1 MDRDP
6 YSEYNDY
13 IKKRRDGLSER
24 KVENM
29 IKEEIAKNKPKIG
42 WLKALTI
49 FLLIYSLVMS
59 YFVAKNMTGITE
71 TINKNGQVESST
83 ISIKNNSVST
93 ENAVAKKSLDS
104 VVGITTVGVQENMFF
119 QGRVVEGV
127 GSGVVVS
134 KDGYIL
140 TNAHVVQDGKAEK
153 IEVLLTN
160 GKKSSAKLL
169 WYDTTLDLAVIKT
182 DMTGLKPVE
191 MGDSDKVQIGDK
203 AIAIGN
209 PLGLDLQST
218 LTSGYIS
225 GKDRTITL
233 QNGLQMDGLMQTDAA
248 INSGNS
254 GGALL
259 NSKGQQIG
267 INSAKAGNSDGIGFA
282 IPINTVK
289 NVIDQIIKNGE
300 YKSVYLGITGQ
311 SLDYFKQF
319 PQANMGALEDVEGVY
334 VFNNFDQNDI
344 FQKGDVITAVDGKKV
359 TDMASLRK
367 VLLDYQI
374 GQSAE
379 ITLIR
384 DGKEQKI
391 NFTFSID
398 SSNVDEYKQA
408 SPENKIEKN
417 EEDRER
423 SNPFYNL
430 P

>member
-1 MDRDP
+1 MDRGP

-254 GGALL
+254 GGGLFDQEGKL
-259 NSKGQQIG
+259 IG
-267 INSAKAGNSDGIGFA
+267 INTAKASAEGIGFT
-282 IPINTVK
+282 IPINVAKTIVDNIVSGGSFEGVK
-289 NVIDQIIKNGE
+289 
-300 YKSVYLGITGQ
+300 LGISGVDVKTFQQATGQ
-311 SLDYFKQF
+311 KLSIDKGIYVVEVVRGSSAQKAGVTRGDIITKVNGKEINTMSSLKKALLEVR
-319 PQANMGALEDVEGVY
+319 PQ
-334 VFNNFDQNDI
+334 
-344 FQKGDVITAVDGKKV
+344 QKGKITV
-359 TDMASLRK
+359 
-367 VLLDYQI
+367 Y
-374 GQSAE
+374 
-379 ITLIR
+379 R
-384 DGKEQKI
+384 DGNTKDLDIEFSTLQQK
-391 NFTFSID
+391 
-398 SSNVDEYKQA
+398 
-408 SPENKIEKN
+408 
-417 EEDRER
+417 
-423 SNPFYNL
+423 
-430 P
+430 

>member
-71 TINKNGQVESST
+71 TINKSGQVESST

-254 GGALL
+254 GGGLFDQEGKL
-259 NSKGQQIG
+259 IG
-267 INSAKAGNSDGIGFA
+267 INTAKASAEGIGFT
-282 IPINTVK
+282 IPINVAKTIVDNIVSGGSFEGVK
-289 NVIDQIIKNGE
+289 
-300 YKSVYLGITGQ
+300 LGISGVDVKTFQQATGQ
-311 SLDYFKQF
+311 KLSIDKGIYVVEVVRGSSAQKAGVTRGDIITKVNGKEINTMSSLKKALLEVR
-319 PQANMGALEDVEGVY
+319 PQ
-334 VFNNFDQNDI
+334 
-344 FQKGDVITAVDGKKV
+344 QKGKITV
-359 TDMASLRK
+359 
-367 VLLDYQI
+367 Y
-374 GQSAE
+374 
-379 ITLIR
+379 R
-384 DGKEQKI
+384 DGNTKDLDIEFSTLQQK
-391 NFTFSID
+391 
-398 SSNVDEYKQA
+398 
-408 SPENKIEKN
+408 
-417 EEDRER
+417 
-423 SNPFYNL
+423 
-430 P
+430 

>member
-1 MDRDP
+1 M
-6 YSEYNDY
+6 
-13 IKKRRDGLSER
+13 SER

-254 GGALL
+254 GGGLFDQEGKL
-259 NSKGQQIG
+259 IG
-267 INSAKAGNSDGIGFA
+267 INTAKASAEGIGFT
-282 IPINTVK
+282 IPINVAKTIVDNIVSGGSFEGVK
-289 NVIDQIIKNGE
+289 
-300 YKSVYLGITGQ
+300 LGISGVDVKTFQQATGQ
-311 SLDYFKQF
+311 KLSIDKGIYVVEVVRGSSAQKAGVTRGDIITKVNGKEINTMSSLKKALLEVR
-319 PQANMGALEDVEGVY
+319 PQ
-334 VFNNFDQNDI
+334 
-344 FQKGDVITAVDGKKV
+344 QKGKITV
-359 TDMASLRK
+359 
-367 VLLDYQI
+367 Y
-374 GQSAE
+374 
-379 ITLIR
+379 R
-384 DGKEQKI
+384 DGNTKDLDIEFSTLQQK
-391 NFTFSID
+391 
-398 SSNVDEYKQA
+398 
-408 SPENKIEKN
+408 
-417 EEDRER
+417 
-423 SNPFYNL
+423 
-430 P
+430 

>member
-6 YSEYNDY
+6 YSDYNDY
-13 IKKRRDGLSER
+13 IRKRRDGLSER

-29 IKEEIAKNKPKIG
+29 IKKEIAKNKPKIG

-83 ISIKNNSVST
+83 ISIKNSSVST

-153 IEVLLTN
+153 IDVLLTN

-182 DMTGLKPVE
+182 DLTGLKPVE

-254 GGALL
+254 GGGLFDQEGKL
-259 NSKGQQIG
+259 IG
-267 INSAKAGNSDGIGFA
+267 INTAKASAEGIGFT
-282 IPINTVK
+282 IPINVAKSIVDNIITGGSFEGVK
-289 NVIDQIIKNGE
+289 
-300 YKSVYLGITGQ
+300 LGISGVDVKTFQQATGQ
-311 SLDYFKQF
+311 KLSIDKGIYVVEVVKGSSAQKAGVTRGDIITKVNGKQINTMSSLK
-319 PQANMGALEDVEGVY
+319 
-334 VFNNFDQNDI
+334 
-344 FQKGDVITAVDGKKV
+344 
-359 TDMASLRK
+359 K
-367 VLLDYQI
+367 VLLEVRPKQK
-374 GQSAE
+374 GK
-379 ITLIR
+379 ITVYR
-384 DGKEQKI
+384 DGSTKDLDIEFSTLEQK
-391 NFTFSID
+391 
-398 SSNVDEYKQA
+398 
-408 SPENKIEKN
+408 
-417 EEDRER
+417 
-423 SNPFYNL
+423 
-430 P
+430 

>member
-254 GGALL
+254 GGGLFDQEGKL
-259 NSKGQQIG
+259 IG
-267 INSAKAGNSDGIGFA
+267 INTAKASAEGIGFT
-282 IPINTVK
+282 IPINVAKTIVDNIVSGGSFEGVK
-289 NVIDQIIKNGE
+289 
-300 YKSVYLGITGQ
+300 LGISGVDVKTFQQATGQ
-311 SLDYFKQF
+311 KLSIDNGIYVVEVVRGSSAQKAGVTRGDIITKVNGKEINTMSSLKK
-319 PQANMGALEDVEGVY
+319 ALLEVRPK
-334 VFNNFDQNDI
+334 
-344 FQKGDVITAVDGKKV
+344 QKGKITV
-359 TDMASLRK
+359 
-367 VLLDYQI
+367 Y
-374 GQSAE
+374 
-379 ITLIR
+379 R
-384 DGKEQKI
+384 DGSTKDLDIEFSTLEQK
-391 NFTFSID
+391 
-398 SSNVDEYKQA
+398 
-408 SPENKIEKN
+408 
-417 EEDRER
+417 
-423 SNPFYNL
+423 
-430 P
+430 

>member
-59 YFVAKNMTGITE
+59 DFVAKNMTGITE

-182 DMTGLKPVE
+182 DLTGLKPVE

-254 GGALL
+254 GGGLFDQEGKL
-259 NSKGQQIG
+259 IG
-267 INSAKAGNSDGIGFA
+267 INTAKASAEGIGFT
-282 IPINTVK
+282 IPINVAKTIVDNIVSGGSFEGVK
-289 NVIDQIIKNGE
+289 
-300 YKSVYLGITGQ
+300 LGISGVDVKTFQQATGQ
-311 SLDYFKQF
+311 KLSIDKGIYVVEVVRESSAQKAGVTRGDIITKVNGKEINTMSSLKKALLEVR
-319 PQANMGALEDVEGVY
+319 PQ
-334 VFNNFDQNDI
+334 
-344 FQKGDVITAVDGKKV
+344 QKGKITV
-359 TDMASLRK
+359 
-367 VLLDYQI
+367 Y
-374 GQSAE
+374 
-379 ITLIR
+379 R
-384 DGKEQKI
+384 DGNTKDLDIEFSTLQQK
-391 NFTFSID
+391 
-398 SSNVDEYKQA
+398 
-408 SPENKIEKN
+408 
-417 EEDRER
+417 
-423 SNPFYNL
+423 
-430 P
+430 

>member
-254 GGALL
+254 GGGLFDQEGKL
-259 NSKGQQIG
+259 IG
-267 INSAKAGNSDGIGFA
+267 INTAKASAEGIGFT
-282 IPINTVK
+282 IPINVAKTIVDNIVSGGSFEGVK
-289 NVIDQIIKNGE
+289 
-300 YKSVYLGITGQ
+300 LGISGVDVKTFQQATGQ
-311 SLDYFKQF
+311 KL
-319 PQANMGALEDVEGVY
+319 
-334 VFNNFDQNDI
+334 
-344 FQKGDVITAVDGKKV
+344 
-359 TDMASLRK
+359 
-367 VLLDYQI
+367 
-374 GQSAE
+374 
-379 ITLIR
+379 
-384 DGKEQKI
+384 
-391 NFTFSID
+391 SID
-398 SSNVDEYKQA
+398 KGIYVVEVVRGSSAQKAGVTRGDIL
-408 SPENKIEKN
+408 SLIHI
-417 EEDRER
+417 
-423 SNPFYNL
+423 
-430 P
+430 

>member
-6 YSEYNDY
+6 YSDYNDY
-13 IKKRRDGLSER
+13 IRKRRDGLSER

-134 KDGYIL
+134 QDGYIL

-254 GGALL
+254 GGGLFDQEGKL
-259 NSKGQQIG
+259 IG
-267 INSAKAGNSDGIGFA
+267 INTAKASAEGIGFT
-282 IPINTVK
+282 IPINVAKTIVDNIVSGGSFEGVK
-289 NVIDQIIKNGE
+289 
-300 YKSVYLGITGQ
+300 LGISGVDVKTFQQATGQ
-311 SLDYFKQF
+311 KLSIDKGIYVVEVVRGSSAQKAGVTRGDIITKVNGKEINTMSSLKK
-319 PQANMGALEDVEGVY
+319 ALLEVRPK
-334 VFNNFDQNDI
+334 
-344 FQKGDVITAVDGKKV
+344 QKGKITV
-359 TDMASLRK
+359 
-367 VLLDYQI
+367 Y
-374 GQSAE
+374 
-379 ITLIR
+379 R
-384 DGKEQKI
+384 DGNTKDLDIEFSTLQQK
-391 NFTFSID
+391 
-398 SSNVDEYKQA
+398 
-408 SPENKIEKN
+408 
-417 EEDRER
+417 
-423 SNPFYNL
+423 
-430 P
+430 

>member
-71 TINKNGQVESST
+71 TINKSGQVESST

-254 GGALL
+254 GGGLFDQEGKL
-259 NSKGQQIG
+259 IG
-267 INSAKAGNSDGIGFA
+267 INTAKASAEGIGFT
-282 IPINTVK
+282 IPINVAKTIVDNIVSGGSFEGVK
-289 NVIDQIIKNGE
+289 
-300 YKSVYLGITGQ
+300 LGISGVDVKTFQQATGQ
-311 SLDYFKQF
+311 KLSIDKGIYVVEVVRGSSAQKAGVTRGDIITKVNGKEINTMSSLKK
-319 PQANMGALEDVEGVY
+319 ALLEVRPK
-334 VFNNFDQNDI
+334 
-344 FQKGDVITAVDGKKV
+344 QKGKITV
-359 TDMASLRK
+359 
-367 VLLDYQI
+367 Y
-374 GQSAE
+374 
-379 ITLIR
+379 R
-384 DGKEQKI
+384 DGNTKDLDIEFSTLQQK
-391 NFTFSID
+391 
-398 SSNVDEYKQA
+398 
-408 SPENKIEKN
+408 
-417 EEDRER
+417 
-423 SNPFYNL
+423 
-430 P
+430 

>member
-254 GGALL
+254 GGGLFDQEGKL
-259 NSKGQQIG
+259 IG
-267 INSAKAGNSDGIGFA
+267 INTAKASAEGIGFT
-282 IPINTVK
+282 IPINVAKTIVDNIVSGGSFEGVK
-289 NVIDQIIKNGE
+289 
-300 YKSVYLGITGQ
+300 LGISGVDVKTFQQATGQ
-311 SLDYFKQF
+311 KLSIDKGIYVVEVVRGSSAQKAGVTRGDIITKVNGKEINTMSSLKK
-319 PQANMGALEDVEGVY
+319 ALLEVRPK
-334 VFNNFDQNDI
+334 
-344 FQKGDVITAVDGKKV
+344 QKGKITV
-359 TDMASLRK
+359 
-367 VLLDYQI
+367 Y
-374 GQSAE
+374 
-379 ITLIR
+379 R
-384 DGKEQKI
+384 DGNTKDLDIEFSTLQQK
-391 NFTFSID
+391 
-398 SSNVDEYKQA
+398 
-408 SPENKIEKN
+408 
-417 EEDRER
+417 
-423 SNPFYNL
+423 
-430 P
+430 

>member
-134 KDGYIL
+134 KEGYIL

-254 GGALL
+254 GGGLFDQEGKL
-259 NSKGQQIG
+259 IG
-267 INSAKAGNSDGIGFA
+267 INTAKASAEGIGFT
-282 IPINTVK
+282 IPINVAKTIVDNIVSGGSFEGVK
-289 NVIDQIIKNGE
+289 
-300 YKSVYLGITGQ
+300 LGISGVDVKTFQQATGQ
-311 SLDYFKQF
+311 KLSIDKGIYVVEVVRGSSAQKSGVTRGDIITKVNGKEINTMSSLKK
-319 PQANMGALEDVEGVY
+319 ALLEVRPR
-334 VFNNFDQNDI
+334 
-344 FQKGDVITAVDGKKV
+344 QKGKITV
-359 TDMASLRK
+359 
-367 VLLDYQI
+367 Y
-374 GQSAE
+374 
-379 ITLIR
+379 R
-384 DGKEQKI
+384 DGNTKDLDIEFSTLQQK
-391 NFTFSID
+391 
-398 SSNVDEYKQA
+398 
-408 SPENKIEKN
+408 
-417 EEDRER
+417 
-423 SNPFYNL
+423 
-430 P
+430 

>member
-254 GGALL
+254 GGGLFDQEGKL
-259 NSKGQQIG
+259 IG
-267 INSAKAGNSDGIGFA
+267 INTAKASAEGIGFT
-282 IPINTVK
+282 IPINVAKTIVDNIVSGGSFEGVK
-289 NVIDQIIKNGE
+289 
-300 YKSVYLGITGQ
+300 LGISGVDVKTFQQATGQ
-311 SLDYFKQF
+311 KLSIDKGIYVVEVVRGSSAQKTGVTRGDIITKVNGKEINTMSSLKKALLEVR
-319 PQANMGALEDVEGVY
+319 PQ
-334 VFNNFDQNDI
+334 
-344 FQKGDVITAVDGKKV
+344 QKGKITV
-359 TDMASLRK
+359 
-367 VLLDYQI
+367 Y
-374 GQSAE
+374 
-379 ITLIR
+379 R
-384 DGKEQKI
+384 DGNTKDLDIEFSTLQQK
-391 NFTFSID
+391 
-398 SSNVDEYKQA
+398 
-408 SPENKIEKN
+408 
-417 EEDRER
+417 
-423 SNPFYNL
+423 
-430 P
+430 

>member
-6 YSEYNDY
+6 YSDYNDY
-13 IKKRRDGLSER
+13 IRKRRDGLSER

-29 IKEEIAKNKPKIG
+29 IKKEIDKNKPKIG
-42 WLKALTI
+42 WIKALTI

-59 YFVAKNMTGITE
+59 YFVVKNMTGITE

-83 ISIKNNSVST
+83 ISIKNSSVST

-153 IEVLLTN
+153 IDVLLTN

-182 DMTGLKPVE
+182 DLTGLKPVE

-254 GGALL
+254 GGGLFDQEGKL
-259 NSKGQQIG
+259 IG
-267 INSAKAGNSDGIGFA
+267 INTAKASAEGIGFT
-282 IPINTVK
+282 IPINVAKSIVDNIVTGGSFEGVK
-289 NVIDQIIKNGE
+289 
-300 YKSVYLGITGQ
+300 LGISGVDVKTFQQATGQ
-311 SLDYFKQF
+311 KLSIDKGIYVVEVVKGSSAQKAGVTRGDIITKINGKQINTMSSLK
-319 PQANMGALEDVEGVY
+319 
-334 VFNNFDQNDI
+334 
-344 FQKGDVITAVDGKKV
+344 
-359 TDMASLRK
+359 K
-367 VLLDYQI
+367 VLLEVRPKQK
-374 GQSAE
+374 GK
-379 ITLIR
+379 ITVYR
-384 DGKEQKI
+384 DGSTKDLDIEFSTLEQK
-391 NFTFSID
+391 
-398 SSNVDEYKQA
+398 
-408 SPENKIEKN
+408 
-417 EEDRER
+417 
-423 SNPFYNL
+423 
-430 P
+430 

>member
-1 MDRDP
+1 M
-6 YSEYNDY
+6 
-13 IKKRRDGLSER
+13 SER

-254 GGALL
+254 GGGLFDQEGKL
-259 NSKGQQIG
+259 IG
-267 INSAKAGNSDGIGFA
+267 INTAKASAEGIGFT
-282 IPINTVK
+282 IPINVAKTIVDNIVSGGSFEGVK
-289 NVIDQIIKNGE
+289 
-300 YKSVYLGITGQ
+300 LGISGVDVKTFQQATGQ
-311 SLDYFKQF
+311 KLSIDKGIYVVEVVRGSSAQKAGVTRGDIITKVNGKEINTMSFLKKALLEVR
-319 PQANMGALEDVEGVY
+319 PQ
-334 VFNNFDQNDI
+334 
-344 FQKGDVITAVDGKKV
+344 QKGKITV
-359 TDMASLRK
+359 
-367 VLLDYQI
+367 Y
-374 GQSAE
+374 
-379 ITLIR
+379 R
-384 DGKEQKI
+384 DGNTKDLDIEFSTLQQK
-391 NFTFSID
+391 
-398 SSNVDEYKQA
+398 
-408 SPENKIEKN
+408 
-417 EEDRER
+417 
-423 SNPFYNL
+423 
-430 P
+430 

>member
-71 TINKNGQVESST
+71 TINKNGKVESST

-254 GGALL
+254 GGGLFDQEGKL
-259 NSKGQQIG
+259 IG
-267 INSAKAGNSDGIGFA
+267 INTAKASAEGIGFT
-282 IPINTVK
+282 IPINVAKTIVDNIVSGGSFEGVK
-289 NVIDQIIKNGE
+289 
-300 YKSVYLGITGQ
+300 LGISGVDVKTFQQATGQ
-311 SLDYFKQF
+311 KLSIDKGIYVVEVVIGSSAQKAGVTRGDIITKVNGKEINTMSSLKK
-319 PQANMGALEDVEGVY
+319 ALLEVRPK
-334 VFNNFDQNDI
+334 
-344 FQKGDVITAVDGKKV
+344 QKGKITV
-359 TDMASLRK
+359 
-367 VLLDYQI
+367 Y
-374 GQSAE
+374 
-379 ITLIR
+379 R
-384 DGKEQKI
+384 DGNTKDLDIEFSTLQQK
-391 NFTFSID
+391 
-398 SSNVDEYKQA
+398 
-408 SPENKIEKN
+408 
-417 EEDRER
+417 
-423 SNPFYNL
+423 
-430 P
+430 

>member
-254 GGALL
+254 GGGLFDQEGKL
-259 NSKGQQIG
+259 IG
-267 INSAKAGNSDGIGFA
+267 INTAKASAEGIGFT
-282 IPINTVK
+282 IPINVAKTIVDNIVSGGSFEGVK
-289 NVIDQIIKNGE
+289 
-300 YKSVYLGITGQ
+300 LGIRGVDVKTFQQATGQ
-311 SLDYFKQF
+311 KLSIDKGIYVVEVVRGSSAQKAGVTRGDIITKVNGKEINTMSSLKKALLEVR
-319 PQANMGALEDVEGVY
+319 PQ
-334 VFNNFDQNDI
+334 
-344 FQKGDVITAVDGKKV
+344 QKGKITV
-359 TDMASLRK
+359 
-367 VLLDYQI
+367 Y
-374 GQSAE
+374 
-379 ITLIR
+379 R
-384 DGKEQKI
+384 DGNTKDLDIEFSTLQQK
-391 NFTFSID
+391 
-398 SSNVDEYKQA
+398 
-408 SPENKIEKN
+408 
-417 EEDRER
+417 
-423 SNPFYNL
+423 
-430 P
+430 

>member
-254 GGALL
+254 GGGLFDQEGKL
-259 NSKGQQIG
+259 IG
-267 INSAKAGNSDGIGFA
+267 INTAKASAEGIGFT
-282 IPINTVK
+282 IPINVAKTIVDNIVSGGSFEGAK
-289 NVIDQIIKNGE
+289 
-300 YKSVYLGITGQ
+300 LGISGVDVKTFQQATGQ
-311 SLDYFKQF
+311 KLSIDKGIYVVEVVRGSSAQKAGVTRGDIITKVNGKEINTMSSLKKALLEVR
-319 PQANMGALEDVEGVY
+319 PQ
-334 VFNNFDQNDI
+334 
-344 FQKGDVITAVDGKKV
+344 QKGKITV
-359 TDMASLRK
+359 
-367 VLLDYQI
+367 Y
-374 GQSAE
+374 
-379 ITLIR
+379 R
-384 DGKEQKI
+384 DGNTKDLDIEFSTLQQK
-391 NFTFSID
+391 
-398 SSNVDEYKQA
+398 
-408 SPENKIEKN
+408 
-417 EEDRER
+417 
-423 SNPFYNL
+423 
-430 P
+430 

>member
-134 KDGYIL
+134 QDGYIL

-254 GGALL
+254 GGGLFDQEGKL
-259 NSKGQQIG
+259 IG
-267 INSAKAGNSDGIGFA
+267 INTAKASAEGIGFT
-282 IPINTVK
+282 IPINVAKTIVDNIVSGGSFEGVK
-289 NVIDQIIKNGE
+289 
-300 YKSVYLGITGQ
+300 LGISGVDVKTFQQATGQ
-311 SLDYFKQF
+311 KLSIDKGIYVVEVVRESSAQKAGVTRGDIITKVNGKEINTMSSLKKALLEVR
-319 PQANMGALEDVEGVY
+319 PQ
-334 VFNNFDQNDI
+334 
-344 FQKGDVITAVDGKKV
+344 QKGKITV
-359 TDMASLRK
+359 
-367 VLLDYQI
+367 Y
-374 GQSAE
+374 
-379 ITLIR
+379 R
-384 DGKEQKI
+384 DGNTKDLDIEFSTLQQK
-391 NFTFSID
+391 
-398 SSNVDEYKQA
+398 
-408 SPENKIEKN
+408 
-417 EEDRER
+417 
-423 SNPFYNL
+423 
-430 P
+430 

>member
-254 GGALL
+254 GGGLFDQEGKL
-259 NSKGQQIG
+259 IG
-267 INSAKAGNSDGIGFA
+267 INTAKASAEGIGFT
-282 IPINTVK
+282 IPINVAKTIVDNIVSGGSFEGVK
-289 NVIDQIIKNGE
+289 
-300 YKSVYLGITGQ
+300 LGISGVDVKTFQQATGQ
-311 SLDYFKQF
+311 ELSIDKGIYVVEVVRGSSAQKAGVTRGDIITKVNGKEINTMSSLKKALLEVR
-319 PQANMGALEDVEGVY
+319 PQ
-334 VFNNFDQNDI
+334 
-344 FQKGDVITAVDGKKV
+344 QKGKITV
-359 TDMASLRK
+359 
-367 VLLDYQI
+367 Y
-374 GQSAE
+374 
-379 ITLIR
+379 R
-384 DGKEQKI
+384 DGNTKDLDIEFSTLQQK
-391 NFTFSID
+391 
-398 SSNVDEYKQA
+398 
-408 SPENKIEKN
+408 
-417 EEDRER
+417 
-423 SNPFYNL
+423 
-430 P
+430 

>member
-6 YSEYNDY
+6 YSDYNDY
-13 IKKRRDGLSER
+13 IRKRRDGLSER

-29 IKEEIAKNKPKIG
+29 IKKEIAKNKPKIG

-59 YFVAKNMTGITE
+59 YFVVKNMTGITE

-83 ISIKNNSVST
+83 ISIKNSSVST

-153 IEVLLTN
+153 IDVLLTN

-182 DMTGLKPVE
+182 DLTGLKPVE

-254 GGALL
+254 GGGLFDQEGKL
-259 NSKGQQIG
+259 IG
-267 INSAKAGNSDGIGFA
+267 INTAKASAEGIGFT
-282 IPINTVK
+282 IPINVAKSIVDNIITGGSFEGVK
-289 NVIDQIIKNGE
+289 
-300 YKSVYLGITGQ
+300 LGISGVDVKTFQQATDQKLSNDKGIYVVEVVKGSSAQ
-311 SLDYFKQF
+311 KAGVTRGDIITKVNGKQINTMSSLK
-319 PQANMGALEDVEGVY
+319 
-334 VFNNFDQNDI
+334 
-344 FQKGDVITAVDGKKV
+344 
-359 TDMASLRK
+359 K
-367 VLLDYQI
+367 VLLEVRPKQK
-374 GQSAE
+374 GK
-379 ITLIR
+379 ITVYR
-384 DGKEQKI
+384 DGSTKDLDIEFSTLEQK
-391 NFTFSID
+391 
-398 SSNVDEYKQA
+398 
-408 SPENKIEKN
+408 
-417 EEDRER
+417 
-423 SNPFYNL
+423 
-430 P
+430 

>member
-6 YSEYNDY
+6 YSDYNDY
-13 IKKRRDGLSER
+13 IRKRRDGLSER

-134 KDGYIL
+134 QDGYIL

-254 GGALL
+254 GGGLFDQEGKL
-259 NSKGQQIG
+259 IG
-267 INSAKAGNSDGIGFA
+267 INTAKASAEGIGFT
-282 IPINTVK
+282 IPINVAKTIVDNIVSGGSFEGVK
-289 NVIDQIIKNGE
+289 
-300 YKSVYLGITGQ
+300 LGISGVDVKTFQQATGQ
-311 SLDYFKQF
+311 KLSIDKGIYVVEVVRGSSAQKAGVTRGDIITKVNGKEINTMSSLKKALLEVR
-319 PQANMGALEDVEGVY
+319 PQ
-334 VFNNFDQNDI
+334 
-344 FQKGDVITAVDGKKV
+344 QKGKITV
-359 TDMASLRK
+359 
-367 VLLDYQI
+367 Y
-374 GQSAE
+374 
-379 ITLIR
+379 R
-384 DGKEQKI
+384 DGNTKDLDIEFSTLQQK
-391 NFTFSID
+391 
-398 SSNVDEYKQA
+398 
-408 SPENKIEKN
+408 
-417 EEDRER
+417 
-423 SNPFYNL
+423 
-430 P
+430 

>member
-6 YSEYNDY
+6 YSDYNDY
-13 IKKRRDGLSER
+13 IRKRRDGLSER

-134 KDGYIL
+134 QDGYIL

-254 GGALL
+254 GGGLFDQEGKL
-259 NSKGQQIG
+259 IG
-267 INSAKAGNSDGIGFA
+267 INTAKASAEGIGFT
-282 IPINTVK
+282 IPINVAKTIVDNIVSGGSFEGVK
-289 NVIDQIIKNGE
+289 
-300 YKSVYLGITGQ
+300 LGISGVDVKTFQQATGQ
-311 SLDYFKQF
+311 KLSIDKGIYVVEVVRESSAQKAGVTRGDIITKVNGKEINTMSSLKKALLEVR
-319 PQANMGALEDVEGVY
+319 PQ
-334 VFNNFDQNDI
+334 
-344 FQKGDVITAVDGKKV
+344 QKGKITV
-359 TDMASLRK
+359 
-367 VLLDYQI
+367 Y
-374 GQSAE
+374 
-379 ITLIR
+379 R
-384 DGKEQKI
+384 DGNTKDLDIEFSTLQQK
-391 NFTFSID
+391 
-398 SSNVDEYKQA
+398 
-408 SPENKIEKN
+408 
-417 EEDRER
+417 
-423 SNPFYNL
+423 
-430 P
+430 

>member
-6 YSEYNDY
+6 YSDYNDY
-13 IKKRRDGLSER
+13 IRKRRDGLSER

-29 IKEEIAKNKPKIG
+29 IKKEIAKNKPKIG

-59 YFVAKNMTGITE
+59 YFVVKNMTGITE

-83 ISIKNNSVST
+83 ISIKNSSVST

-153 IEVLLTN
+153 IDVLLTN

-182 DMTGLKPVE
+182 DLTGLKPVE

-254 GGALL
+254 GGGLFDQEGKL
-259 NSKGQQIG
+259 IG
-267 INSAKAGNSDGIGFA
+267 INTAKASAEGIGFT
-282 IPINTVK
+282 IPINVAKSIVDNIVTGGSFEGVK
-289 NVIDQIIKNGE
+289 
-300 YKSVYLGITGQ
+300 LGISGVDVKTFQQATGQ
-311 SLDYFKQF
+311 KLSIDKGIYVVEVVKGSSAQKAGVTRGDIITKVNGKQINTMSSLK
-319 PQANMGALEDVEGVY
+319 
-334 VFNNFDQNDI
+334 
-344 FQKGDVITAVDGKKV
+344 
-359 TDMASLRK
+359 K
-367 VLLDYQI
+367 VLLEVRPKQK
-374 GQSAE
+374 
-379 ITLIR
+379 
-384 DGKEQKI
+384 GK
-391 NFTFSID
+391 ID
-398 SSNVDEYKQA
+398 RKSVV
-408 SPENKIEKN
+408 
-417 EEDRER
+417 
-423 SNPFYNL
+423 
-430 P
+430 

>member
-218 LTSGYIS
+218 LTSGYLS

-254 GGALL
+254 GGGLFDQEGKL
-259 NSKGQQIG
+259 IG
-267 INSAKAGNSDGIGFA
+267 INTAKASAEGIGFT
-282 IPINTVK
+282 IPINVAKTIVDNIVSGGSFEGVK
-289 NVIDQIIKNGE
+289 
-300 YKSVYLGITGQ
+300 LGISGVDVKTFQQATGQ
-311 SLDYFKQF
+311 KLSIDKGIYVVEVVRGSSAQKAGVTRGDIITKVNGKEINTMSSLKKALLEVR
-319 PQANMGALEDVEGVY
+319 PQ
-334 VFNNFDQNDI
+334 
-344 FQKGDVITAVDGKKV
+344 QKGKITV
-359 TDMASLRK
+359 
-367 VLLDYQI
+367 Y
-374 GQSAE
+374 
-379 ITLIR
+379 R
-384 DGKEQKI
+384 DGNTKDLDIEFSTLQQK
-391 NFTFSID
+391 
-398 SSNVDEYKQA
+398 
-408 SPENKIEKN
+408 
-417 EEDRER
+417 
-423 SNPFYNL
+423 
-430 P
+430 

>member
-6 YSEYNDY
+6 YSDYNDY
-13 IKKRRDGLSER
+13 IRKRRDGLSER

-29 IKEEIAKNKPKIG
+29 IKKEIAKNKPKIG

-59 YFVAKNMTGITE
+59 YFVVKNMTGITE

-83 ISIKNNSVST
+83 ISIKNSSVST

-153 IEVLLTN
+153 IDVLLTN

-182 DMTGLKPVE
+182 DLTGLKPVE

-254 GGALL
+254 GGGLFDQEGKL
-259 NSKGQQIG
+259 IG
-267 INSAKAGNSDGIGFA
+267 INTAKASAEGIGFT
-282 IPINTVK
+282 IPINVAKSIVDNIITGGSFEGVK
-289 NVIDQIIKNGE
+289 
-300 YKSVYLGITGQ
+300 LGISGVDVKTFQQATGQ
-311 SLDYFKQF
+311 KLSIDKGIYVVEVVKGSSAQKAGVTRGDIITKVNGKQINTMSSLK
-319 PQANMGALEDVEGVY
+319 
-334 VFNNFDQNDI
+334 
-344 FQKGDVITAVDGKKV
+344 
-359 TDMASLRK
+359 K
-367 VLLDYQI
+367 VLLEVRPKQK
-374 GQSAE
+374 GK
-379 ITLIR
+379 ITVYR
-384 DGKEQKI
+384 DGSTKDLDIEFSTLEQK
-391 NFTFSID
+391 
-398 SSNVDEYKQA
+398 
-408 SPENKIEKN
+408 
-417 EEDRER
+417 
-423 SNPFYNL
+423 
-430 P
+430 

>member
-83 ISIKNNSVST
+83 ISIKNNSLST

-134 KDGYIL
+134 QDGYIL

-254 GGALL
+254 GGGLFDQEGKL
-259 NSKGQQIG
+259 IG
-267 INSAKAGNSDGIGFA
+267 INTAKASAEGIGFT
-282 IPINTVK
+282 IPINVAKTIVDNIVSGGSFEGVK
-289 NVIDQIIKNGE
+289 
-300 YKSVYLGITGQ
+300 LGINGVDVKTFQQATGQ
-311 SLDYFKQF
+311 KSSIDKGIYVVEVVRGSSAQKAGVTRGDIITKVNGKEINTMSSLKKALLEVR
-319 PQANMGALEDVEGVY
+319 PQ
-334 VFNNFDQNDI
+334 
-344 FQKGDVITAVDGKKV
+344 QKGKITV
-359 TDMASLRK
+359 
-367 VLLDYQI
+367 Y
-374 GQSAE
+374 
-379 ITLIR
+379 R
-384 DGKEQKI
+384 DGNTKDLDIEFSTLQQK
-391 NFTFSID
+391 
-398 SSNVDEYKQA
+398 
-408 SPENKIEKN
+408 
-417 EEDRER
+417 
-423 SNPFYNL
+423 
-430 P
+430 

>member
-191 MGDSDKVQIGDK
+191 MGASDKVQIGDK

-254 GGALL
+254 GGGLFDQEGKL
-259 NSKGQQIG
+259 IG
-267 INSAKAGNSDGIGFA
+267 INTAKASAEGIGFT
-282 IPINTVK
+282 IPINVAKTIVDNIVSGGSFEGVK
-289 NVIDQIIKNGE
+289 
-300 YKSVYLGITGQ
+300 LGISGVDVKTFQQATGQ
-311 SLDYFKQF
+311 KLSIDKGIYVVEVVRESSAQKAGVTRGDIITKVNGKEINTMSSLKKALLEVR
-319 PQANMGALEDVEGVY
+319 PQ
-334 VFNNFDQNDI
+334 
-344 FQKGDVITAVDGKKV
+344 QKGKITV
-359 TDMASLRK
+359 
-367 VLLDYQI
+367 Y
-374 GQSAE
+374 
-379 ITLIR
+379 R
-384 DGKEQKI
+384 DGNTKDLDIEFSTLQQK
-391 NFTFSID
+391 
-398 SSNVDEYKQA
+398 
-408 SPENKIEKN
+408 
-417 EEDRER
+417 
-423 SNPFYNL
+423 
-430 P
+430 

>member
-6 YSEYNDY
+6 YSDYNDY
-13 IKKRRDGLSER
+13 IRKRRDGLSEK

-29 IKEEIAKNKPKIG
+29 IKKEIAKNKPKIG

-59 YFVAKNMTGITE
+59 YFVVKNMTGITE

-83 ISIKNNSVST
+83 ISIKNSSVST

-153 IEVLLTN
+153 IDVLLTN

-182 DMTGLKPVE
+182 DLTGLKPVE

-254 GGALL
+254 GGGLFDQEGKL
-259 NSKGQQIG
+259 IG
-267 INSAKAGNSDGIGFA
+267 INTAKASAEGIGFT
-282 IPINTVK
+282 IPINVAKSIVDNIITGGSFEGVK
-289 NVIDQIIKNGE
+289 
-300 YKSVYLGITGQ
+300 LGISGVDVKTFQQATGQ
-311 SLDYFKQF
+311 KLSIDKGIYVVEVVKGSSAQKAGVTRGDIITKVNGKQINTMSSLK
-319 PQANMGALEDVEGVY
+319 
-334 VFNNFDQNDI
+334 
-344 FQKGDVITAVDGKKV
+344 
-359 TDMASLRK
+359 K
-367 VLLDYQI
+367 VLLEVRPKQK
-374 GQSAE
+374 GK
-379 ITLIR
+379 ITVYR
-384 DGKEQKI
+384 DGSTKDLDIEFSTLEQK
-391 NFTFSID
+391 
-398 SSNVDEYKQA
+398 
-408 SPENKIEKN
+408 
-417 EEDRER
+417 
-423 SNPFYNL
+423 
-430 P
+430 

>member
-254 GGALL
+254 GGGLFDQEGKL
-259 NSKGQQIG
+259 IG
-267 INSAKAGNSDGIGFA
+267 INTAKASAEGIGFT
-282 IPINTVK
+282 IPINVAKTIVDNIVSGGSFEGVK
-289 NVIDQIIKNGE
+289 
-300 YKSVYLGITGQ
+300 LGISGVDVKTFRQATGQ
-311 SLDYFKQF
+311 KLSIDKGIYVVEVVRGSSAQKAGVTRGDIITKVNGKEINTMSSLKKALLEVR
-319 PQANMGALEDVEGVY
+319 PQ
-334 VFNNFDQNDI
+334 
-344 FQKGDVITAVDGKKV
+344 QKGKITV
-359 TDMASLRK
+359 
-367 VLLDYQI
+367 Y
-374 GQSAE
+374 
-379 ITLIR
+379 R
-384 DGKEQKI
+384 DGNTKDLDIEFSTLQQK
-391 NFTFSID
+391 
-398 SSNVDEYKQA
+398 
-408 SPENKIEKN
+408 
-417 EEDRER
+417 
-423 SNPFYNL
+423 
-430 P
+430 

>member
-6 YSEYNDY
+6 YSDYNDY
-13 IKKRRDGLSER
+13 IRKRRDGLSER

-29 IKEEIAKNKPKIG
+29 IKKEIAKNKPKIG

-59 YFVAKNMTGITE
+59 YFVVKNMTGITE

-83 ISIKNNSVST
+83 ISIKNNSLST

-153 IEVLLTN
+153 IDVLLTN

-182 DMTGLKPVE
+182 DLTGLKPVE

-254 GGALL
+254 GGGLFDQEGKL
-259 NSKGQQIG
+259 IG
-267 INSAKAGNSDGIGFA
+267 INTAKASAEGIGFT
-282 IPINTVK
+282 IPINVAKSIVDNIVTGGSFEGVK
-289 NVIDQIIKNGE
+289 
-300 YKSVYLGITGQ
+300 LGISGVDVKTFQQATGQ
-311 SLDYFKQF
+311 KLSIDKGIYVVEVVKGSSAQKAGVTRGDIITKVNGKQINTMSSLKK
-319 PQANMGALEDVEGVY
+319 ALLEVRPK
-334 VFNNFDQNDI
+334 
-344 FQKGDVITAVDGKKV
+344 QKGKITV
-359 TDMASLRK
+359 
-367 VLLDYQI
+367 Y
-374 GQSAE
+374 
-379 ITLIR
+379 R
-384 DGKEQKI
+384 DGSTKDLDIEFSTLEQK
-391 NFTFSID
+391 
-398 SSNVDEYKQA
+398 
-408 SPENKIEKN
+408 
-417 EEDRER
+417 
-423 SNPFYNL
+423 
-430 P
+430 

>member
-6 YSEYNDY
+6 YSDYNDY
-13 IKKRRDGLSER
+13 IRKRRDGLSER

-134 KDGYIL
+134 QDGYIL

-254 GGALL
+254 GGGLFDQEGKL
-259 NSKGQQIG
+259 IG
-267 INSAKAGNSDGIGFA
+267 INTAKASAEGIGFT
-282 IPINTVK
+282 IPINVAKTIVDNIVSGGSFEGVK
-289 NVIDQIIKNGE
+289 
-300 YKSVYLGITGQ
+300 LGISGVDVKTFQQSTGQ
-311 SLDYFKQF
+311 KLSIDNGIYVVEVVRGSSAQKAGVTRGDIITKVNGKEINTMSSLKKALLEVR
-319 PQANMGALEDVEGVY
+319 PQ
-334 VFNNFDQNDI
+334 
-344 FQKGDVITAVDGKKV
+344 QKGKITV
-359 TDMASLRK
+359 
-367 VLLDYQI
+367 Y
-374 GQSAE
+374 
-379 ITLIR
+379 R
-384 DGKEQKI
+384 DGNTKDLDIEFSTLQQK
-391 NFTFSID
+391 
-398 SSNVDEYKQA
+398 
-408 SPENKIEKN
+408 
-417 EEDRER
+417 
-423 SNPFYNL
+423 
-430 P
+430 

>member
-254 GGALL
+254 GGGLFDQEGKL
-259 NSKGQQIG
+259 IG
-267 INSAKAGNSDGIGFA
+267 INTAKASAEGIGFT
-282 IPINTVK
+282 IPINVAKTIVDNIVSGGSFEGVK
-289 NVIDQIIKNGE
+289 
-300 YKSVYLGITGQ
+300 LGISGVDVKTFQQATGQ
-311 SLDYFKQF
+311 KLSIDKGIYVVEVVRESSAQKAGVTRGDIITKVNGKEINTMSSLKKALLEVR
-319 PQANMGALEDVEGVY
+319 PQ
-334 VFNNFDQNDI
+334 
-344 FQKGDVITAVDGKKV
+344 QKGKITV
-359 TDMASLRK
+359 
-367 VLLDYQI
+367 Y
-374 GQSAE
+374 
-379 ITLIR
+379 R
-384 DGKEQKI
+384 DGNTKDLDIEFSTLQQK
-391 NFTFSID
+391 
-398 SSNVDEYKQA
+398 
-408 SPENKIEKN
+408 
-417 EEDRER
+417 
-423 SNPFYNL
+423 
-430 P
+430 

>member
-6 YSEYNDY
+6 YSDYNDY
-13 IKKRRDGLSER
+13 IRKRRDGLSER

-29 IKEEIAKNKPKIG
+29 IKKEIAKNKPKIG

-59 YFVAKNMTGITE
+59 YFVVKNMTGITE

-83 ISIKNNSVST
+83 ISIKNSSVST

-153 IEVLLTN
+153 IDVLLTN
-160 GKKSSAKLL
+160 GKKLSAKLL

-182 DMTGLKPVE
+182 DLTGLKPVE

-254 GGALL
+254 GGGLFDQEGKL
-259 NSKGQQIG
+259 IG
-267 INSAKAGNSDGIGFA
+267 INTAKASAEGIGFT
-282 IPINTVK
+282 IPINVAKSIVDNIVTGGSFEGVK
-289 NVIDQIIKNGE
+289 
-300 YKSVYLGITGQ
+300 LGISGVDVKTFQQATGQ
-311 SLDYFKQF
+311 KLSIDKGIYVVEVVKGSSAQKAGVTRGDIITKINGKQINTMSSLK
-319 PQANMGALEDVEGVY
+319 
-334 VFNNFDQNDI
+334 
-344 FQKGDVITAVDGKKV
+344 
-359 TDMASLRK
+359 K
-367 VLLDYQI
+367 VLLEVRPKQK
-374 GQSAE
+374 GK
-379 ITLIR
+379 ITVYR
-384 DGKEQKI
+384 DGSTKDLDIEFSTLEQK
-391 NFTFSID
+391 
-398 SSNVDEYKQA
+398 
-408 SPENKIEKN
+408 
-417 EEDRER
+417 
-423 SNPFYNL
+423 
-430 P
+430 

>member
-6 YSEYNDY
+6 YSDYNDY
-13 IKKRRDGLSER
+13 IRKRRDGLSER

-29 IKEEIAKNKPKIG
+29 IKKEIAKNKPKIG

-59 YFVAKNMTGITE
+59 YFVVKNMTGITQ

-83 ISIKNNSVST
+83 ISIKNSSVST

-153 IEVLLTN
+153 IDVLLTN

-182 DMTGLKPVE
+182 DLTGLKPVE

-254 GGALL
+254 GGGLFDQEGKL
-259 NSKGQQIG
+259 IG
-267 INSAKAGNSDGIGFA
+267 INTAKASAEGIGFT
-282 IPINTVK
+282 IPINVAKSIVDNIITGGSFEGVK
-289 NVIDQIIKNGE
+289 
-300 YKSVYLGITGQ
+300 LGISGVDVKTFQQATGQ
-311 SLDYFKQF
+311 KLSIDKGIYVVEVVKGSSAQKAGVTRGDIITKVNGKQINTMSSLK
-319 PQANMGALEDVEGVY
+319 
-334 VFNNFDQNDI
+334 
-344 FQKGDVITAVDGKKV
+344 
-359 TDMASLRK
+359 K
-367 VLLDYQI
+367 VLLEVRPKQK
-374 GQSAE
+374 GK
-379 ITLIR
+379 ITVYR
-384 DGKEQKI
+384 DGSTKDLDIEFSTLEQK
-391 NFTFSID
+391 
-398 SSNVDEYKQA
+398 
-408 SPENKIEKN
+408 
-417 EEDRER
+417 
-423 SNPFYNL
+423 
-430 P
+430 

>member
-140 TNAHVVQDGKAEK
+140 TN
-153 IEVLLTN
+153 
-160 GKKSSAKLL
+160 
-169 WYDTTLDLAVIKT
+169 
-182 DMTGLKPVE
+182 
-191 MGDSDKVQIGDK
+191 
-203 AIAIGN
+203 
-209 PLGLDLQST
+209 
-218 LTSGYIS
+218 
-225 GKDRTITL
+225 
-233 QNGLQMDGLMQTDAA
+233 

-254 GGALL
+254 GGGLFDQEGKL
-259 NSKGQQIG
+259 IG
-267 INSAKAGNSDGIGFA
+267 INTAKASAEGIGFT
-282 IPINTVK
+282 IPINVAKTIVDNIVSGGSFEGVK
-289 NVIDQIIKNGE
+289 
-300 YKSVYLGITGQ
+300 LGISGVDVKTFQQATGQ
-311 SLDYFKQF
+311 KLSIDKGIYVVEVVRESSAQKAGVTRGDIITKVNGKEINTMSSLKKALLEVR
-319 PQANMGALEDVEGVY
+319 PQ
-334 VFNNFDQNDI
+334 
-344 FQKGDVITAVDGKKV
+344 QKGKITV
-359 TDMASLRK
+359 
-367 VLLDYQI
+367 Y
-374 GQSAE
+374 
-379 ITLIR
+379 R
-384 DGKEQKI
+384 DGNTKDLDIEFSTLQQK
-391 NFTFSID
+391 
-398 SSNVDEYKQA
+398 
-408 SPENKIEKN
+408 
-417 EEDRER
+417 
-423 SNPFYNL
+423 
-430 P
+430 

>member
-254 GGALL
+254 GGGLFDQEGKL
-259 NSKGQQIG
+259 IG
-267 INSAKAGNSDGIGFA
+267 INTAKASAEGIGFT
-282 IPINTVK
+282 IPINVAKTIVDNIVSGGSFEGVK
-289 NVIDQIIKNGE
+289 
-300 YKSVYLGITGQ
+300 LGISGVDVKTFQQATGQ
-311 SLDYFKQF
+311 KLSIDKGIYVVEVVRGSSAQKAGVTRGDIITKVNGKEINTMSSLKKALLEVR
-319 PQANMGALEDVEGVY
+319 PQ
-334 VFNNFDQNDI
+334 
-344 FQKGDVITAVDGKKV
+344 QKGKITV
-359 TDMASLRK
+359 
-367 VLLDYQI
+367 Y
-374 GQSAE
+374 
-379 ITLIR
+379 R
-384 DGKEQKI
+384 DGNTKDLDIEFSTLEQK
-391 NFTFSID
+391 
-398 SSNVDEYKQA
+398 
-408 SPENKIEKN
+408 
-417 EEDRER
+417 
-423 SNPFYNL
+423 
-430 P
+430 

>member
-254 GGALL
+254 GGGLFDQEGKL
-259 NSKGQQIG
+259 IG
-267 INSAKAGNSDGIGFA
+267 INTAKASAEGIGFT
-282 IPINTVK
+282 IPINVAKTIVDNIVSGGSFEGVK
-289 NVIDQIIKNGE
+289 
-300 YKSVYLGITGQ
+300 LGISGVDVKTFQQATGQ
-311 SLDYFKQF
+311 KLSIDKGIYVVEVVKGSSAQKAGVTRGDIITKVNGKAINTMSSLKK
-319 PQANMGALEDVEGVY
+319 ALLEVRPK
-334 VFNNFDQNDI
+334 
-344 FQKGDVITAVDGKKV
+344 QKGKITV
-359 TDMASLRK
+359 
-367 VLLDYQI
+367 Y
-374 GQSAE
+374 
-379 ITLIR
+379 R
-384 DGKEQKI
+384 DGSMKDLDIEFSTLEQK
-391 NFTFSID
+391 
-398 SSNVDEYKQA
+398 
-408 SPENKIEKN
+408 
-417 EEDRER
+417 
-423 SNPFYNL
+423 
-430 P
+430 

>member
-6 YSEYNDY
+6 YSDYNDY
-13 IKKRRDGLSER
+13 IRKRRDGLSER

-29 IKEEIAKNKPKIG
+29 IKKEIAKNKPKIG

-59 YFVAKNMTGITE
+59 YFVVKNMTGITE

-83 ISIKNNSVST
+83 ISIKNSSVST

-153 IEVLLTN
+153 IDVLLTN

-182 DMTGLKPVE
+182 DLTGLKPVE

-254 GGALL
+254 GGGLFDQEGKL
-259 NSKGQQIG
+259 IG
-267 INSAKAGNSDGIGFA
+267 INTAKASAEGIGFT
-282 IPINTVK
+282 IPINVAKSIVNNIITGGSFEGVK
-289 NVIDQIIKNGE
+289 
-300 YKSVYLGITGQ
+300 LGISGVDVKTFQQATGQ
-311 SLDYFKQF
+311 KLSIDKGIYVVEVVKGSSAQKAGVTRGDIITKVNGKQINTMSSLK
-319 PQANMGALEDVEGVY
+319 
-334 VFNNFDQNDI
+334 
-344 FQKGDVITAVDGKKV
+344 
-359 TDMASLRK
+359 K
-367 VLLDYQI
+367 VLLEVRPKQK
-374 GQSAE
+374 GK
-379 ITLIR
+379 ITVYR
-384 DGKEQKI
+384 DGSTKDLDIEFSTLEQK
-391 NFTFSID
+391 
-398 SSNVDEYKQA
+398 
-408 SPENKIEKN
+408 
-417 EEDRER
+417 
-423 SNPFYNL
+423 
-430 P
+430 